1 MAFNK
6 EIVENIACL
15 NDKGNGWQKRLM
27 LIRWNDG
34 PMKYDIRD
42 WSNDL
47 EKCSKGITFTREEM
61 ENLYLE
67 LQKIFG

>member
-1 MAFNK
+1 MAFKK

-15 NDKGNGWQKRLM
+15 NDMGNGWQKRLT

-42 WSNDL
+42 WSNDM
-47 EKCSKGITFTREEM
+47 EKCGKGNTFTKEEL